1 MCFVV
6 SCTTEFLFIC
16 LFVLKKE
23 DFIMSEESEEKITNE
38 IEGQKV
44 VVL

>member
-1 MCFVV
+1 MRFVV

-16 LFVLKKE
+16 FFLKKW
-23 DFIMSEESEEKITNE
+23 DFIMSEENEEKITNE